1 MPPHDVVTSGPAV
14 RCAHVVKIY
23 AAATGETQAL
33 RGVEA
38 AFWPGTITAVMG
50 PSGSG
55 KSSLLSI
62 VALRERATGGE
73 IDLLGS
79 PVSSLSTRA
88 MARLRR
94 SALSW
99 VSQSPVESLFPHL
112 TAREQLAQAVP
123 GEASAYDELLERL
136 GLSSRAD
143 ARLGELSGG
152 EQQRLAL
159 AAAAAT
165 GRPVLVADE
174 PTAQLD
180 DQSTALVVDEL
191 RRAAAGGACVIVS
204 THDDRLARAADRVL
218 ALRHGVLSSERQ
230 EGGARLAAIDS
241 TGRVALP
248 PEAQAMFPDGR
259 AELEVHDG
267 TVVLRPPRGA
277 DDGGAP

>member
-1 MPPHDVVTSGPAV
+1 MPPAEAPAV
-14 RCAHVVKIY
+14 RCGHVVKIY

-38 AFWPGTITAVMG
+38 EFWPGTVTAVTG

-73 IDLLGS
+73 LDLLGT

-94 SALSW
+94 SSLSW
-99 VSQSPVESLFPHL
+99 VSQRPVDALFPHL
-112 TAREQLAQAVP
+112 TAIEQLAQAAAGHDGAEV
-123 GEASAYDELLERL
+123 LERL
-136 GLSSRAD
+136 GLADRAH
-143 ARLGELSGG
+143 ARLDQLSGG

-159 AAAAAT
+159 ATAAAVA
-165 GRPVLVADE
+165 RPVLVADE

-180 DQSTALVVDEL
+180 DASAVLVAHEL
-191 RRAAAGGACVIVS
+191 RRAAEAGACVIVS
-204 THDDRLARAADRVL
+204 THDDRLAREVDRVL

-241 TGRVALP
+241 TGRVSLP
-248 PEAQAMFPDGR
+248 PEAQALFPDGR
-259 AELEVHDG
+259 AELEVLDG
-267 TVVLRPPRGA
+267 SVVLRPPRVA
-277 DDGGAP
+277 DGDGGVGGGAP

>member
-1 MPPHDVVTSGPAV
+1 V

-38 AFWPGTITAVMG
+38 QFWPGTVTAVTG

-79 PVSSLSTRA
+79 PVTSLSTRA
-88 MARLRR
+88 MARTRR
-94 SALSW
+94 RTLSW
-99 VSQSPVESLFPHL
+99 VSQRPVDSLFPTL
-112 TAREQLAQAVP
+112 TAREQLQQALRDADAE
-123 GEASAYDELLERL
+123 GSAAELLDRL
-136 GLSSRAD
+136 ALGDRAD
-143 ARLGELSGG
+143 ARLEQLSGG

-159 AAAAAT
+159 VAAT
-165 GRPVLVADE
+165 ASQRPVLVADE

-180 DQSTALVVDEL
+180 DASAALVVEEL
-191 RRAAAGGACVIVS
+191 RRAAAEGACVIVS
-204 THDDRLARAADRVL
+204 THDDRLSRAADRVL
-218 ALRHGVLSSERQ
+218 ALRHGVLSSEHQAR
-230 EGGARLAAIDS
+230 GTRLAAIDS

-248 PEAQAMFPDGR
+248 PEAQALFPDGR
-259 AELEVHDG
+259 AELEVLDG
-267 TVVLRPPRGA
+267 TVVLRPPTPSTEEGS
-277 DDGGAP
+277 

>member
-1 MPPHDVVTSGPAV
+1 MLPPEPAPSV

-23 AAATGETQAL
+23 ASATGETQAL

-38 AFWPGTITAVMG
+38 AFWPGTITAVTG

-73 IDLLGS
+73 IELLGS

-88 MARLRR
+88 MARMRR
-94 SALSW
+94 ETLSW
-99 VSQSPVESLFPHL
+99 VSQHPVDSLFPHL
-112 TAREQLAQAVP
+112 TAREQLAQALP
-123 GEASAYDELLERL
+123 SHDTSHDDLLERL
-136 GLSSRAD
+136 GLSTRAD
-143 ARLGELSGG
+143 APLGRLSGG

-180 DQSTALVVDEL
+180 DESTALVVDEL
-191 RRAAAGGACVIVS
+191 RRAAAEGACVIVS
-204 THDDRLARAADRVL
+204 THDDRLARAVDRVL
-218 ALRHGVLSSERQ
+218 ALRHGVLSSERH

-248 PEAQAMFPDGR
+248 PEAQVLFPDGR
-259 AELEVHDG
+259 AELEVVDG
-267 TVVLRPPRGA
+267 SVVLRPPRAAGE
-277 DDGGAP
+277 GGAP

>member
-1 MPPHDVVTSGPAV
+1 MPQPETAPAV

-38 AFWPGTITAVMG
+38 QFWPGTVTAVTG

-79 PVSSLSTRA
+79 PVTSLSTRA
-88 MARLRR
+88 MARTRRR
-94 SALSW
+94 SLSW
-99 VSQSPVESLFPHL
+99 VSQRPVDSLFPHL
-112 TAREQLAQAVP
+112 TAREQLAQALRWA
-123 GEASAYDELLERL
+123 EADGDPLALLDRL
-136 GLSSRAD
+136 DLGDRAD
-143 ARLGELSGG
+143 AHLDQLSGG

-159 AAAAAT
+159 AAASAT
-165 GRPVLVADE
+165 ARPVLVADE

-180 DQSTALVVDEL
+180 DASAALVVDEL
-191 RRAAAGGACVIVS
+191 RRAASDGACVIVS
-204 THDDRLARAADRVL
+204 THDDRLARACDRVL
-218 ALRHGVLSSERQ
+218 ALRHGVLSSEHAAL
-230 EGGARLAAIDS
+230 GVRLAAIDS

-248 PEAQAMFPDGR
+248 PEAQALFPDGR
-259 AELEVHDG
+259 AELEVVDG
-267 TVVLRPPRGA
+267 SVVLRPPTSEEGQR
-277 DDGGAP
+277 